1 MMQLVYFEKNVNQ
14 RSVQKN
20 RIDEEI
26 SAGWNCGYQ
35 EQFKS
40 NRRLLFPKNFRLER
54 DARVDS
60 GQDLIYI

>member
-40 NRRLLFPKNFRLER
+40 
-54 DARVDS
+54 
-60 GQDLIYI
+60 